1 MDTRQIVDFAFN
13 DDAKGMRDALYSNI
27 HDRVMDHIEKHKQQ
41 LAQGMI
47 TQESEVEEV
56 KEEEPAV
63 TESKIDDLKDKQAA
77 EKDKDWWGDKE
88 KKGAKPTKTLRQIA
102 GKKDSG
108 AKHDDEDEDKK

>member
-1 MDTRQIVDFAFN
+1 MTGVQTC
-13 DDAKGMRDALYSNI
+13 ALPIS
-27 HDRVMDHIEKHKQQ
+27 
-41 LAQGMI
+41 
-47 TQESEVEEV
+47 
-56 KEEEPAV
+56 
-63 TESKIDDLKDKQAA
+63 